1 MPLYGKVE
9 QDQDF
14 ITTHK
19 GMKFLILV
27 RNCHGLLQKEWLF
40 SPAISKLSCD
50 LVLEGSSSP
59 LMYATLM
66 RILTVLFFYFFRKQ
80 WM

>member
-19 GMKFLILV
+19 GMKFLILA
-27 RNCHGLLQKEWLF
+27 RNCHGLLQKE
-40 SPAISKLSCD
+40 
-50 LVLEGSSSP
+50 
-59 LMYATLM
+59 
-66 RILTVLFFYFFRKQ
+66 
-80 WM
+80 

>member
-19 GMKFLILV
+19 GMKFLILA
-27 RNCHGLLQKEWLF
+27 RDCHGLLQKEWLF

-66 RILTVLFFYFFRKQ
+66 RILRVLLFYFFRKQ

>member
-1 MPLYGKVE
+1 MLLYGKVE

-19 GMKFLILV
+19 GMKFLILA

-50 LVLEGSSSP
+50 LVLEGSSP
-59 LMYATLM
+59 LMYATLK
-66 RILTVLFFYFFRKQ
+66 RILTILFFNFFRKQ

>member
-19 GMKFLILV
+19 GIKFLILA
-27 RNCHGLLQKEWLF
+27 RDCHGLLQKEWLF
-40 SPAISKLSCD
+40 SPAILKLSCD
-50 LVLEGSSSP
+50 LVLEGSSP
-59 LMYATLM
+59 
-66 RILTVLFFYFFRKQ
+66 
-80 WM
+80 